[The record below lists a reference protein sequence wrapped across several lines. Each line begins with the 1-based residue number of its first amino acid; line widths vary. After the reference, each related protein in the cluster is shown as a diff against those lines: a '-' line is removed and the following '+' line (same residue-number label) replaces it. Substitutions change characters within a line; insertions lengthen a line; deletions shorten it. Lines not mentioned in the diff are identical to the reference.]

1 MLASDQGKASMNVQF
16 DPDDVG
22 LSNDE
27 TAAILNIKPGTLTT
41 WRSKGLGPRYR
52 KSGRN
57 VEYTR
62 RFIKEYQHDCER
74 SPEPAAV
81 RRQQRA
87 LAIGK

>member
-1 MLASDQGKASMNVQF
+1 MDTGRF

-22 LSNDE
+22 LSNEE
-27 TAAILNIKPGTLTT
+27 TAAILNIKPATLTT
-41 WRSKGLGPRYR
+41 WRSQGRGPRYR

-62 RFIKEYQHDCER
+62 RFIKEYQHGCER
-74 SPEPAAV
+74 TPESAAV

-87 LAIGK
+87 LMVGKLSI